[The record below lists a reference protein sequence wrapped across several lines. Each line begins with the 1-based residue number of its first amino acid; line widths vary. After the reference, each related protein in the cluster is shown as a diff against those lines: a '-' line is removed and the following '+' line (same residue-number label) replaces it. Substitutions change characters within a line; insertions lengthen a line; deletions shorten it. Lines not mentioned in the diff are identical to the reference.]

1 MADLIDVELFPSMRC
16 PALTLTAN
24 LKTEQA
30 LDVTSNPVVVRL
42 DDSGPSGFIDERDE
56 MLAADCVHEFVIHG
70 FVHTAKREAFDK
82 AQNRALFYGRVVGF
96 VLRLLGLGTATG
108 FGAVTGVT
116 SAVIASHS
124 SVVRSRAINCSG
136 TEINAISFV

>member
-1 MADLIDVELFPSMRC
+1 MRC
-16 PALTLTAN
+16 PALTLSAN

-42 DDSGPSGFIDERDE
+42 DDSSASGFIDELDE
-56 MLAADCVHEFVIHG
+56 MLAADCVHELVIHG
-70 FVHTAKREAFDK
+70 FAQTTKREAFDK
-82 AQNRALFYGRVVGF
+82 AQTGALFYGRVVGF
-96 VLRLLGLGTATG
+96 VLRLLGLGTTTG

-116 SAVIASHS
+116 PAVIASHS
-124 SVVRSRAINCSG
+124 SAVRSRAINCSG